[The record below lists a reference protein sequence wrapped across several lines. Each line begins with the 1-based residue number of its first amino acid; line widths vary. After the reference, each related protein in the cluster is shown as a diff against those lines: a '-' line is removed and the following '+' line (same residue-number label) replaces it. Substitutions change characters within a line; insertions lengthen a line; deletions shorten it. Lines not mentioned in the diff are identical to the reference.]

1 MSGHRILALED
12 ARLERDDFGSRLDSF
27 VLHLRAGN
35 KAQNTIDTYGFA
47 IRDLAAFCESQGVD
61 QTADVR
67 RQLCEAYLRD
77 VIARH
82 SPSTAR
88 NRLKQLWGF
97 FTWRR
102 ELFGLPSP
110 LDGIPEPEVTA
121 EIPPCLTGDELA
133 CILRTC
139 SGDTFNEVR
148 DRAILRMFIDTGM
161 RRTELLNMEIEKLD
175 LAGRNVI
182 ILGKGG
188 YTRVVPFGQTAL
200 GELRRYLGRRVPAG
214 HGYVWTQEDGER
226 ITRHKLQALAKKRG
240 RQAGVRSVRSLNCH
254 TFRHTFAHMWL
265 RSGGAEVDLMRIG
278 GWKTTYALRLYGRA
292 MAQDRAIAAHERH
305 GPGDRVKA

>member
-1 MSGHRILALED
+1 MTSTILALED
-12 ARLERDDFGSRLDSF
+12 ARLERDDFGSRLASF

-35 KAQNTIDTYGFA
+35 KAPNTIDTYGFA
-47 IRDLAAFCESQGVD
+47 IRDLAAFCESQGVN

-77 VIARH
+77 VTERH

-97 FTWRR
+97 FTWRE
-102 ELFGLPSP
+102 ELFGVPSP
-110 LDGIPEPEVTA
+110 LDGIPQPNVVE
-121 EIPPCLTGDELA
+121 EIPPCLNEEELS
-133 CILRTC
+133 CILRAC
-139 SGDTFNEVR
+139 SGDSFEDLR

-161 RRTELLNMEIEKLD
+161 RRMELLNMDMEKLD
-175 LAGRNVI
+175 LATRQVI

-188 YTRVVPFGQTAL
+188 FTRIVPFGQTAM
-200 GELRRYLGRRVPAG
+200 GELGAYLGRRAPAG
-214 HGYVWTQEDGER
+214 HGYVWTEEDGGR
-226 ITRHKLQALAKKRG
+226 ITRHKLQAMVRKRG
-240 RQAGVRSVRSLNCH
+240 RQAGVRGLHCH

-265 RSGGAEVDLMRIG
+265 ASGGEEVDLMRIG
-278 GWKTTYALRLYGRA
+278 GWRTRYALRLYGRA
-292 MAQDRAIAAHERH
+292 MAQQRAVSAHERH

>member
-1 MSGHRILALED
+1 MISPILALED
-12 ARLERDDFGSRLDSF
+12 ARLERDDFDSRLDSF

-47 IRDLAAFCESQGVD
+47 IRDLAAFCESQGVN

-77 VIARH
+77 VSERH

-97 FTWRR
+97 FTWRE
-102 ELFGLPSP
+102 ELLGVASP
-110 LDGIPEPEVTA
+110 LDGIPLPNVVED
-121 EIPPCLTGDELA
+121 IPPCLTGDELA
-133 CILRTC
+133 RILRTC
-139 SGDTFNEVR
+139 SGATFEDLR
-148 DRAILRMFIDTGM
+148 DRAILRMFVDTGM
-161 RRTELLNMEIEKLD
+161 RRTELLNMEHEKLD
-175 LAGRNVI
+175 LSGRNVI

-188 YTRVVPFGQTAL
+188 HTRIVPFGQTAL
-200 GELRRYLGRRVPAG
+200 GELRRYLGRRAPAG
-214 HGYVWTQEDGER
+214 HGYVWTEEDGER
-226 ITRHKLQALAKKRG
+226 ITRHKLQAMVRRSG
-240 RQAGVRSVRSLNCH
+240 RRAGVRGLHCH

-265 RSGGAEVDLMRIG
+265 ASGGAEVDLKALG
-278 GWKTTYALRLYGRA
+278 GWRTDTALRRYGRA
-292 MAQDRAIAAHERH
+292 MAQQRAVAAHERH